1 MGFVKEFKEFAMKG
15 NVMDLAIGVI
25 IGAAFGKIVD
35 SIVNDL
41 LMPIISRVLLH
52 GISFTDKF
60 VSLDGSHYATYD
72 QAKKAGAAIF
82 AWGNFIQVFINFLI
96 IAFVLFMVVKGL
108 NRLKNQAPA
117 APAEP
122 SSTDKLLMEIRDEL
136 KK

>member
-1 MGFVKEFKEFAMKG
+1 MGFIKEFKEFAMKG

-41 LMPIISRVLLH
+41 LMPLISRVLLR

-60 VSLDGSHYATYD
+60 ISLDGSHYATYAD
-72 QAKKAGAAIF
+72 AKKAGAAIF
-82 AWGNFIQVFINFLI
+82 AWGNFVQVLINFLI
-96 IAFVLFMVVKGL
+96 IAFVLFMVVKAL
-108 NRLKNQAPA
+108 NRLRNQTPP